1 MSIEPVG
8 GGRLFSTLTVVTA
21 MLVAVTLFLVWQ
33 HYYRDLSPR
42 RGVTTGKGAG
52 EVRPASLRELLSS
65 LSLEEKASLVVGWGR
80 SRRLPGSAGETRPV
94 RAPSIVTADGPSGI
108 RIEPQQDRWWYATS
122 FPVPTMLAATWN
134 PELVERVGR
143 AMGEEAR
150 EYGVDVFL
158 APGVNIHR
166 HPLCGRNFEYFSE
179 DPLLSGVIGAAYVKG
194 VQSAGVGATPKHF
207 AANEQEVNRVIVDT
221 IVSERALRE
230 IYLKPFEI
238 IVKEAKPWAIM
249 GAYNKLYGK
258 YCVQNEWLL
267 TRVLREEWGF
277 EGLVMTD
284 WGAGDNP
291 VEMIK
296 AGTDLIMPGSDEIV
310 ARLVEAVRRGE
321 LKEEDLDRAAAKVL
335 ELVEKSL
342 TYRGYRYSNQPD
354 LEGHARLAYEAAAE
368 GVVLL
373 KNDGG
378 ALPLKEGARLAV
390 FGTGQIETIKGGMGS
405 GHTHPKH
412 VVTILD
418 GLRERGF
425 RVDEDLSALYANCV
439 REKRGEEFLKRF
451 YHCEAYPEPLP
462 QDIVSEELASKFAER
477 NDAALIIVT
486 RISGEGWDRRPVEGD
501 FYLSSSERRLIEMV
515 SRLFRARGKKVIV
528 ILNVCGPVEV
538 VSWRDLV
545 DAILLVWLP
554 GQEAGRVVADTL
566 LGRINPSGKLPTTF
580 PKDWKDV
587 PVAKSPECY
596 PGLPPENPQKVVY
609 CEGIFVGYRYYDTF
623 GVEPA
628 YEFGYGLSYTKF
640 EYRNLEI
647 TKTDGS
653 VIVSFEVVNTGSYPG
668 KEVAQVYVRAPKGK
682 LDKPFQ
688 ELKAFKKTRLLN
700 PGESERIELAIDVK
714 SLASFDGREWVVESG
729 VYEVRVG
736 SSSRDTRLKGT
747 FTVEGE
753 VRFKP

>member
-1 MSIEPVG
+1 MEGV
-8 GGRLFSTLTVVTA
+8 RLSPKLAAVTA
-21 MLVAVTLFLVWQ
+21 LLFASVLILAWQ
-33 HYYRDLSPR
+33 HYYTGSSVG
-42 RGVTTGKGAG
+42 RGVTAGKGAG

-94 RAPSIVTADGPSGI
+94 RVPSIVTADGPSGI

-179 DPLLSGVIGAAYVKG
+179 DPLLSGIIGAAYVKG

-238 IVKEAKPWAIM
+238 VVKEAKPWAIM
-249 GAYNKLYGK
+249 GAYNKLNGK

-321 LKEEDLDRAAAKVL
+321 LKEEELDRAAAKVL

-390 FGTGQIETIKGGMGS
+390 FGTGQIETIKGGFGS
-405 GHTHPKH
+405 AWTNPRY
-412 VVTILD
+412 VVTILQ
-418 GLRERGF
+418 GLRESPLK
-425 RVDEDLSALYANCV
+425 VD
-439 REKRGEEFLKRF
+439 
-451 YHCEAYPEPLP
+451 
-462 QDIVSEELASKFAER
+462 EELASTYESYVKRMREKEEYKVRMVFFKPVIPKLPEDFLREDEIERFAER
-477 NDAALIIVT
+477 NDAAVIVLT
-486 RISGEGWDRRPVEGD
+486 RLSGEGEDRKAVEGD
-501 FYLSSSERRLIEMV
+501 FYLTRDELSLIAKV
-515 SRLFRARGKKVIV
+515 SRAFRGRGKKVIV
-528 ILNVCGPVEV
+528 ILNICGPIEV

-640 EYRNLEI
+640 EYRNLTVVMDGDVVKVAFEI
-647 TKTDGS
+647 
-653 VIVSFEVVNTGSYPG
+653 VNVGGYPG
-668 KEVAQVYVRAPKGK
+668 KEVAQVYVRAPKGR

-700 PGESERIELAIDVK
+700 PGESERIELAISVRD
-714 SLASFDGREWVVESG
+714 LASFDESERVWLVERG
-729 VYEVRVG
+729 LYEVRVG
-736 SSSRDTRLKGT
+736 SSSRDIRLVGH
-747 FTVEGE
+747 FTIDSE
-753 VRFKP
+753 VKFKP